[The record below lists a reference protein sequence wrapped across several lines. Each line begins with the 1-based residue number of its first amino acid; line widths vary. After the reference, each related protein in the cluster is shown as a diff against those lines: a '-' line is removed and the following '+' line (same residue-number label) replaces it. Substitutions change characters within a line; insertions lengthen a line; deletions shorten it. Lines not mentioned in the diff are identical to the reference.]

1 MNCGPNLRMRSRP
14 AVGTYWE
21 RMPVFAWLLNLIYLA
36 VACPVIVYRMVI
48 RRKYPAA
55 WRVKFLGRVPRRES
69 VGPCLWFHAVSVG
82 EVMQIEPLLAV
93 LARTRS
99 DLECV
104 ISTTTP
110 TGFEVAKKR
119 YPGLLIFYFPLD
131 VSWAVNA
138 ALSRINPS
146 AIVLVELELW
156 PNFIFAAA
164 KRGIPIALVNG
175 RISERSFRGYRRIR
189 PLIGAVLKK
198 VSMLAAQ
205 SEIYAHRLQKLGA
218 EPSRVHITGSI
229 KFDGAQTDRANA
241 RTFALRQVFGIH
253 DNERVFIAGST
264 QAPEERIAIESYLQ
278 LRSKYSDLRLILVP
292 RHKERF
298 EEVARLVEN
307 EFDLPLIRRS
317 ALLAPQHNSSA
328 SPRAASC
335 RSAPIILLDTLGE
348 LSACWGLA
356 TIAFV
361 GGSLTRRGGQNM
373 IEPAGYGAALLFGP
387 NTWNFKDIVELL
399 LAHEAAQVVNGPAE
413 LTARLDELLA
423 TPARA
428 FELGNRARQL
438 VAAHRGA
445 TARTVE
451 LLVPFLPSMSDRSR
465 GDPSSRAA

>member
-1 MNCGPNLRMRSRP
+1 
-14 AVGTYWE
+14 
-21 RMPVFAWLLNLIYLA
+21 
-36 VACPVIVYRMVI
+36 
-48 RRKYPAA
+48 
-55 WRVKFLGRVPRRES
+55 
-69 VGPCLWFHAVSVG
+69 
-82 EVMQIEPLLAV
+82 MQLEPLLAA
-93 LARTRS
+93 LSRNGS

-104 ISTTTP
+104 VSTTTP

-119 YPGLLIFYFPLD
+119 CPGLLIFYFPLD
-131 VSWAVNA
+131 FSWAVNA

-164 KRGIPIALVNG
+164 KRRIPVMLVNG

-189 PLIGAVLKK
+189 PLIGAVLRKI
-198 VSMLAAQ
+198 SMLAVQ
-205 SEIYAHRLQKLGA
+205 SEIYGHRLEELGA
-218 EPSRVHITGSI
+218 EPARLHITGSI

-241 RTFALRQVFGIH
+241 RAAELRRIFGIAE
-253 DNERVFIAGST
+253 DERVLIAGST
-264 QAPEERIAIESYLQ
+264 QAPEERFAIESYIQ
-278 LRSKYSDLRLILVP
+278 LCSKYSDLRLILVP

-298 EEVARLVEN
+298 DEVARLVEN

-317 ALLAPQHNSSA
+317 TSLAPQRDSSA
-328 SPRAASC
+328 SPRAGTD
-335 RSAPIILLDTLGE
+335 REVGPRGTAPIILLDTLGE

-387 NTWNFKDIVELL
+387 NTWNFKDVVELL
-399 LAHEAAQVVNGPAE
+399 LAHEAAQVVHDPSE

-423 TPARA
+423 NPTRA
-428 FELGNRARQL
+428 LELGNRARQL
-438 VAAHRGA
+438 VAAQRGA

-451 LLVPFLPSMSDRSR
+451 LLMPFLPKDH
-465 GDPSSRAA
+465 GETPSRAA